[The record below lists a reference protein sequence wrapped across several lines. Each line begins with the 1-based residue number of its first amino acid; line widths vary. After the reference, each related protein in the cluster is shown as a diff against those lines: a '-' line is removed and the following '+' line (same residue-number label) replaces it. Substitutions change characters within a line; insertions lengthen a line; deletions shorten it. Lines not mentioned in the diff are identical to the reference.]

1 MAFRGYISIV
11 VKDVRQVSRTLGQ
24 LQQQQ
29 KQQYAC
35 CGVMALQRSIGN
47 AERASQRKENFAFI
61 ATAFSLSL
69 LLDLIAS
76 NNLENMLRD
85 RKKERQKLLP
95 LRAHRLLGH

>member
-69 LLDLIAS
+69 SLSLSLLLDLIAS

-85 RKKERQKLLP
+85 RKKDKNCC
-95 LRAHRLLGH
+95 H